1 MPDFIL
7 DPKTT
12 ALVLIDLQKGIV
24 SRPNMAPRSGAEVVK
39 NSALLLAKFREQKAV
54 TVLVHVTF
62 MSDGRDMLRPA
73 ADSPSAPKLEDL
85 PPDWAEF
92 VPEIAPREGDLV
104 IIKRQWGAFHGTELD
119 LQLRRRGVRTIV
131 LAGIATNYGV
141 ESTARAAYE
150 HGYEQFFVEDA
161 MTTQNADAHQLAL
174 EHVFKRI
181 GRITDAQSVLHSF
194 DAN

>member
-1 MPDFIL
+1 LTL

-39 NSALLLAKFREQKAV
+39 NAALLLAKFREQKAV

-62 MSDGRDMLRPA
+62 TGDGRDVLRPA
-73 ADSPSAPKLEDL
+73 ADSPSAPKLAEL
-85 PPDWAEF
+85 PSDWAEF
-92 VPEIAPREGDLV
+92 VPEIAPGAGDLV
-104 IIKRQWGAFHGTELD
+104 ITKRQWGAFHGTELD

-150 HGYEQFFVEDA
+150 HGYEQLFVEDA

-181 GRITDAQSVLHSF
+181 GRITDTQSVLDGF
-194 DAN
+194 RND